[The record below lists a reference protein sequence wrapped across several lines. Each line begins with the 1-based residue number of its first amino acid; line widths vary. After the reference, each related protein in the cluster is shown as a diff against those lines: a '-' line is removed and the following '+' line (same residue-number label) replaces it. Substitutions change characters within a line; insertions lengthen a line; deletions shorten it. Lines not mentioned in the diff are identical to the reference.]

1 MTFRSSLPQQQG
13 HVRRDLSG
21 GGETLLRP
29 QGASLHGL
37 QQVLQLQLS
46 GKTYNIRRLSHAA
59 ARRHLTHGVGMLFFC
74 HFFAA
79 RSFLS
84 INIIRFCPSP
94 LGSRECFHF
103 NTVPLSCCIDNAES
117 ILSQSERREINHS
130 LLRRGKCRM

>member
-29 QGASLHGL
+29 QGSSLHGL
-37 QQVLQLQLS
+37 QQVLPLQLC
-46 GKTYNIRRLSHAA
+46 GKTYNIRCLSHAA
-59 ARRHLTHGVGMLFFC
+59 ARRHLTHGVDMLFLC
-74 HFFAA
+74 HFLAV

-103 NTVPLSCCIDNAES
+103 KHPYHVALTMQNRSCLKVNGGKLI
-117 ILSQSERREINHS
+117 IHF
-130 LLRRGKCRM
+130 LRGGKCRM